1 MSDTKGKYAVLPRK
15 TLQMLEDRYDET
27 DVNKKAE
34 QPVVKTDCCYQK
46 GRWQDE
52 KSN

>member
-1 MSDTKGKYAVLPRK
+1 MSDIKDKYAVLPRK

-27 DVNKKAE
+27 GVNKKAE

-46 GRWQDE
+46 GCWPVE